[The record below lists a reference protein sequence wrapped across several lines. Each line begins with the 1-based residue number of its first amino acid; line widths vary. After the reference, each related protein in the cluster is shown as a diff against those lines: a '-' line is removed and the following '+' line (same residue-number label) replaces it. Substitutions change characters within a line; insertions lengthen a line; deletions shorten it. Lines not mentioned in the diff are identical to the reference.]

1 MTDEQREAEL
11 MKKKGN
17 EQFVEKNLN
26 VALDFYQKAVE
37 LGWSQSFFH
46 LNHFMLRSNQSSF
59 LFEFGCSLFGS
70 EKVSKGTGIFGP
82 TAFTHLFYLL
92 KMPENQV
99 R

>member
-37 LGWSQSFFH
+37 LGWSQSFVD
-46 LNHFMLRSNQSSF
+46 HFIRFMFRSNQSSF

-70 EKVSKGTGIFGP
+70 EEVS
-82 TAFTHLFYLL
+82 
-92 KMPENQV
+92 
-99 R
+99 